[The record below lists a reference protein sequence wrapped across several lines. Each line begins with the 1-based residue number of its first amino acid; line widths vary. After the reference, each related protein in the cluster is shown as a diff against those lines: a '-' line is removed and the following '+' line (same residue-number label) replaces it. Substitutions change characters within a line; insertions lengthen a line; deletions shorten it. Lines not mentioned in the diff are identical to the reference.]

1 MTDLDDVLMPD
12 ILHVPDMAKWLR
24 MPESQILRLLEDG
37 ELPGR
42 RLWGQWLVEREA
54 LLDLLRSPGSHVRPP
69 PPEKRNEDSGDLH
82 VLRDEENEDE

>member
-42 RLWGQWLVEREA
+42 KLWGQWLVEREE

-69 PPEKRNEDSGDLH
+69 PRKKRNEGPGDLR
-82 VLRDEENEDE
+82 VLGDEEKGDE